1 MDSLRHERNAAIA
14 AVLKSNPGL
23 SKRRTA
29 MILYAEYPGLF
40 ASVEAARSSI
50 RSRTG
55 CSGERS
61 QQLSAES
68 KKVGKAYKAPK
79 KQQYAMPKS
88 KAKPWL
94 PFEIEGPCKV
104 GVLSDIHFP
113 KHHEKALGNAV
124 KFLKGNIDVLVLN
137 GDIAD
142 AEEFGSWAKS
152 PKAIQTEDSVQ
163 CVRDGLLWLLSEF
176 PKARVIYKF
185 GNHEERLDRYCWS
198 RAPEL
203 VGMPHITWEG
213 LLTIGQDLK
222 PVKELERIEWVK
234 DQRPIMAGRLP
245 IFHGHEL
252 PKSLISSVNPARGA
266 FLRLIDTVLV
276 GHFHRSSSHVEYNW
290 QRDAINCWSTGC
302 LCDLSPQYA
311 VINKWNWGLAQ
322 VDVFK
327 DGGFN
332 VHNYKLLKS
341 GEVVGA

>member
-1 MDSLRHERNAAIA
+1 MGRREIIADLLKQHPDTAINRI
-14 AVLKSNPGL
+14 AVIAH
-23 SKRRTA
+23 SKHGDVF
-29 MILYAEYPGLF
+29 PSF
-40 ASVEAARSSI
+40 EAARAAV
-50 RSRTG
+50 RYYTG
-55 CSGERS
+55 RKPGDKDKPCANIIADNKERAGAKIYS
-61 QQLSAES
+61 
-68 KKVGKAYKAPK
+68 
-79 KQQYAMPKS
+79 MPKS
-88 KAKPWL
+88 RAKAWVPY
-94 PFEIEGPCKV
+94 EIKGPCCV

-113 KHHEKALGNAV
+113 KHDERALENAV
-124 KFLKGNIDVLVLN
+124 KHLKGKVDVLVLN

-152 PKAIQTEDSVQ
+152 PKAVQTEDSVQ
-163 CVRDGLLWLLSEF
+163 CIRDGLLWLLDQF
-176 PKARVIYKF
+176 PAAKVIYKF
-185 GNHEERLDRYCWS
+185 GNHEERLDRYCWG

-222 PVKELERIEWVK
+222 PIPEMERIEWVK
-234 DQRPIMAGRLP
+234 EQRPIMAGKLP

-302 LCDLSPQYA
+302 LCDLTPQYA
-311 VINKWNWGLAQ
+311 VINKWNWGFAC
-322 VDVFK
+322 VDVDE
-327 DGGFN
+327 DGQFD

>member
-1 MDSLRHERNAAIA
+1 
-14 AVLKSNPGL
+14 VLTK
-23 SKRRTA
+23 
-29 MILYAEYPGLF
+29 YPGVF
-40 ASVEAARSSI
+40 PSYEAARAAI
-50 RSRTG
+50 RYATGRRTKH
-55 CSGERS
+55 SKEVIEDSER
-61 QQLSAES
+61 AGAT
-68 KKVGKAYKAPK
+68 V
-79 KQQYAMPKS
+79 YAMPKS
-88 KAKPWL
+88 KSKPWL
-94 PFEIEGPCKV
+94 PYEIKGPCSV

-113 KHHEKALGNAV
+113 KHDERALENAV
-124 KFLKGNIDVLVLN
+124 KHLKGNVDVLLLN

-152 PKAIQTEDSVQ
+152 PKAVQTEDSVQ
-163 CVRDGLLWLLSEF
+163 CVRDGLLWLLSQF
-176 PKARVIYKF
+176 PDAKVIYKF

-222 PVKELERIEWVK
+222 PIKELERIEWVK
-234 DQRPIMAGRLP
+234 DQRPVMAGKLP

-311 VINKWNWGLAQ
+311 VINKWNWGFAL
-322 VDVFK
+322 VDVGSEGQF
-327 DGGFN
+327 D